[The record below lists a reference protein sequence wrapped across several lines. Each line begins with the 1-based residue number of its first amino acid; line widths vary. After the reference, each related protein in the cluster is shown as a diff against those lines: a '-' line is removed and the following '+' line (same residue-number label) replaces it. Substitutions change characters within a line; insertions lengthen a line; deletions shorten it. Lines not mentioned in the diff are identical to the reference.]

1 MATVHIYGIPNC
13 DTIKKT
19 LNWFNRQ
26 GITYVFHDYK
36 KEGIK
41 KGKLQEW
48 CRKAGWETVM
58 NKRSTTWRETDPA
71 VQAGITNAAAA
82 IGLMMEA
89 NSLIKRPV
97 IETEKGI
104 IIGFDE
110 KNILSQ
116 IKQIT

>member
-1 MATVHIYGIPNC
+1 MASIKIYGIPNC

-19 LNWFNRQ
+19 IKWFEQQ
-26 GITYVFHDYK
+26 GIDYAFHDYK

-71 VQAGITNAAAA
+71 VQAGITNANAA

-89 NSLIKRPV
+89 HSLIKRPL

-104 IIGFDE
+104 IVGFDE

-116 IKQIT
+116 LKQIT